1 MIANMHIR
9 SDYRQWIEWPKQ
21 RVRTLCG
28 KTTTTR
34 YAGIPSITPGQHP
47 EVLSHADYGWCLKC
61 CHELLAANPDL
72 SKFNGNYSLF
82 TLYFNATQMCKH
94 QIAKALAINGYVD
107 QPT

>member
-21 RVRTLCG
+21 RVQTLCG

-34 YAGIPSITPGQHP
+34 YAGIPGVTPGQNAA
-47 EVLSHADYGWCLKC
+47 VLSHADYGWCLKC
-61 CHELLAANPDL
+61 CHKFLADNPDL
-72 SKFNGNYSLF
+72 ETYAPKPLF
-82 TLYFNATQMCKH
+82 DLYNTAAFVCKR
-94 QIAKALAINGYVD
+94 QIGLALAINGYVD